1 MSRNIEEY
9 TKTYNNHCFEDIQV
23 QYRHKKIL
31 EILQKYKPKNIL
43 EIGCGNDSIFNY
55 YKEFDSAAI
64 IEPSDVFFHKTK
76 DAFSG
81 SLNVTIHNGFLEE
94 ISNKVKPDFDFI
106 ILSGLLHEVENPK
119 ALLESMRKLCL
130 DNTIAHINVPNNKSL
145 HLLWAY
151 SAGLISS
158 IGNLTPTAL
167 DLQQNSTFD
176 MNSLKKM
183 CEESRFKVI
192 EKGSYFLKPFNH
204 TKMQQ
209 CIDSKIIDDALLNG
223 LYNIIEHI
231 PELGSEIFVNVVRN
245 S

>member
-1 MSRNIEEY
+1 MTRDIEQY
-9 TKTYNNHCFEDIQV
+9 TKTYNDHNFENIQTH
-23 QYRHKKIL
+23 YRYKKIL
-31 EILQKYKPKNIL
+31 EILQKYKPKKVL

-64 IEPSDVFFHKTK
+64 IEPSEKFFQKAKGT
-76 DAFSG
+76 FLG
-81 SLNVTIHNGFLEE
+81 SVNITIHNEFLEE
-94 ISNKVKPDFDFI
+94 VSNKITSDFDFI

-119 ALLESMRKLCL
+119 ALLENVRKLCL
-130 DNTIAHINVPNNKSL
+130 DNAIVHINVPNNKSL

-151 SAGLISS
+151 SAGLINF
-158 IGNLTPTAL
+158 IGDLTDTAL
-167 DLQQNSTFD
+167 ELQQNSTFD
-176 MNSLKKM
+176 IYSLEKICKD
-183 CEESRFKVI
+183 SRFEVI

-209 CIDSKIIDDALLNG
+209 CIDNNILNKVLLDG

-231 PELGSEIFVNVVRN
+231 PELGSEIFVNIIKK